1 MRRLSHACGPPL
13 EAGQCRRVDDKLV
26 RVFVERGHGFYAAQ
40 VGAMAEFGLC
50 VTAHEPPLRVG
61 VGGGGE
67 GEGWG

>member
-40 VGAMAEFGLC
+40 VGAMAKFGLC
-50 VTAHEPPLRVG
+50 VTAHELPLEVRMG
-61 VGGGGE
+61 VRSE
-67 GEGWG
+67 GEG